1 MFTFPVPGPFVHC
14 VWAACGSDCT
24 LYFKVICKCNCIG
37 PEYQYIITLVRKLSF
52 NNGPRYTLKWAQLIL
67 WSVPQWKRRTR
78 TESHPLAMHWQEH
91 CNSADTY
98 RCSTPPYGPLY
109 SNCTPHIKTSNCS
122 SWFVGLRSAVA
133 MPCPLIT
140 SDLLDKN

>member
-1 MFTFPVPGPFVHC
+1 MFIFPVPGSFVHC

-52 NNGPRYTLKWAQLIL
+52 NNGPRYTLKCAQLIL
-67 WSVPQWKRRTR
+67 WSDPQWKRRTK
-78 TESHPLAMHWQEH
+78 TSSHPLAMH
-91 CNSADTY
+91 
-98 RCSTPPYGPLY
+98 YGPLY
-109 SNCTPHIKTSNCS
+109 SNCSPHIKTSNCS